1 MRAPASL
8 TWRLVITVVL
18 LVAVTCVLIGTATT
32 LAMRGYLTER
42 LDRAVAASLG
52 RASSPDRGDLGDRDG
67 PGGRDGPPGGGPG
80 PDVLGQG
87 IGTVTAWISG
97 DDAAGDV
104 LVSSE
109 RGPGDRRTLDAEQLA
124 VLAKVDAGEP
134 VREVT
139 LPGLGGYRVAATEV
153 DGVTLVS
160 GLPTED
166 VDDTVASLLM
176 WQLALTAGGVAVA
189 ALAGVWVVRRQLAP
203 LREVAAAAHEV
214 STMSLAEGD
223 IELGVRLPDR
233 LADER
238 NEVGQVGAALNGMLA
253 HVESALDARH
263 RSEQQVRQFVAD
275 ASHELRTPLATLRGY
290 AELARR
296 HPDDAE
302 TQRTAI
308 DRVEAESARM
318 SRLVEDLLLL
328 ARLDAGR
335 PLVHEEIDLTH
346 LLLEAVADARLLGAE
361 HRWRLDL
368 PDEPVVV
375 LGDPDRLRQVVVNL
389 LTNARV
395 HTPPGTTVSVVVG
408 VAPDPLRPVR
418 LRVYDDG
425 PGLPPGLAD
434 RAFERFA
441 RGDGARNRAG
451 GGTGLGL
458 ALVHAITAA
467 LGGRATLEPGPDGV
481 GTAVIV
487 DLPTHS

>member
-8 TWRLVITVVL
+8 TSRLVITAVL
-18 LVAVTCVLIGTATT
+18 LVAVTCVLIGTATI
-32 LAMRGYLTER
+32 LAMRGYLTDR
-42 LDRAVAASLG
+42 LDSAVEASLA
-52 RASSPDRGDLGDRDG
+52 RASRGPGPDG
-67 PGGRDGPPGGGPG
+67 PGPPRGPG

-87 IGTVTAWISG
+87 VGTLTAWIA
-97 DDAAGDV
+97 DDAAAGDV
-104 LVSSE
+104 LISPR
-109 RGPGDRRTLDAEQLA
+109 RGRPEHQTLDADQLTL
-124 VLAKVDAGEP
+124 LANVAAGRP
-134 VREVT
+134 VGEVM

-153 DGVTLVS
+153 GDVTLVS

-166 VDDTVASLLM
+166 VDETVASLLV
-176 WQLALTAGGVAVA
+176 WQLALTGGGVLIA
-189 ALAGVWVVRRQLAP
+189 AAAGVWVVRRQLAP

-296 HPDDAE
+296 HPGDAE

-308 DRVEAESARM
+308 ERVDAESARM

-335 PLVHEEIDLTH
+335 PLAHEEIDLTH
-346 LLLEAVADARLLGAE
+346 LLLEAVADARLLAPD

-395 HTPPGTTVSVVVG
+395 HTPSGTTVTVSV
-408 VAPDPLRPVR
+408 ARMPDSLRPVR
-418 LRVYDDG
+418 LRVADDG
-425 PGLPPGLAD
+425 PGLAPGLTD
-434 RAFERFA
+434 RAFERFV
-441 RGDGARNRAG
+441 RGDGARNRAS

-458 ALVHAITAA
+458 ALVDAITSAM
-467 LGGRATLEPGPDGV
+467 GGRASIEPTPV
-481 GTAVIV
+481 GLTVAL
-487 DLPTHS
+487 DLPAPS